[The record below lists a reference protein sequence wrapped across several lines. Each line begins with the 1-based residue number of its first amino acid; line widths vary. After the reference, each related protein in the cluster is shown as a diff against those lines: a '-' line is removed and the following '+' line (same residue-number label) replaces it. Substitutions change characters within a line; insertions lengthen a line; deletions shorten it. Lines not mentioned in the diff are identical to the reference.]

1 MKKILSLLTLL
12 LCIASGAWADTETV
26 FSAVAK
32 AELTVEAN
40 ATDFEISSTYA
51 TVSGGKIFVTNGQT
65 SEKKLIAKNSNS
77 CRFTFTN
84 NNTFFKVDLDEA
96 LEAGDVITVNFQ
108 GGVKNDLNKGVW
120 ISTSESYPSSAPAC
134 AITSEST
141 SYQDGTYTVTASD
154 EYVGQKTLYIFRSAG
169 ATTYMT
175 SFVVTRTLAATAPTI
190 TTQPVSA
197 SYKQNATAT
206 ALAVEAIASSGTLS
220 YQWYS
225 NSSESTEGATAIDG
239 ATSASYTPSTA
250 TLGTTYYYCKVSDA
264 QGSTNSIFACIIV
277 ANTSI
282 VGYTEAISGTT
293 LLARSLTSEDANI
306 TISDPIFGSA
316 ITDQGSKTVY
326 IDNTAYTNTKSWR
339 KSISDYTNQYVG
351 YTLTVASGYKMNIR
365 NVNARIAVADD
376 TYTWYV
382 EILNAGGEQV
392 WKSGERTTLKA
403 SSAKIDN
410 VDISTTETVQ
420 GLTGNVTVKLW
431 VKQGGSTKY
440 FSINY
445 LQLTVDTDI
454 DDRPTYAMSVSFDE
468 TMGSVTPAD
477 GAEITEGE
485 NVTFT
490 ATPNLGYKFVKWTI
504 DGTDYTE
511 NPYTI
516 ENVTAT
522 HTAVATFGAL
532 NKVTYDLGDYAG
544 TVNKVLN
551 NAAFGEVYADADGKY
566 TIPSYAHRYL
576 YREGY
581 MLSGWSDGT
590 NTYETGDEL
599 TITEDITLT
608 PTWTATTQSLAN
620 SDSEVTVT
628 WNLRHSQI
636 LFNAWQGTDAVG
648 YYTKPQTINGETI
661 AIPMIVDATNGKIDN
676 SGRKDNDNAQV
687 NKGTKF
693 TIPAIPGM
701 IIAITDANTNF
712 TTTTIAG
719 TTEYEGNGTKSIS
732 YTYTGTDET
741 IDIVIDETNQYL
753 KTIAVTYPKMK
764 SATITTA
771 NYATF
776 IPTMKV
782 AVPDEVKAY
791 YVNEI
796 KNGKAQ
802 MKEVT
807 VIPANTPVIIYK
819 EVDTDTRVFFA
830 PTDDDASKVEGNL
843 LNYSDAETVAD
854 GTQYILANG
863 EDGVGF
869 YKAKEESTIPAR
881 KAYLVSPVGANFL
894 SFSFDGDATGIE
906 KVENAAVNANGTMFN
921 LAGQRVAQPTK
932 GLYIV
937 NGKKVVVK

>member
-12 LCIASGAWADTETV
+12 LCIASGAWADTVIYSWEGGSEGASEIGGTMTANNAGTDCTSDDV
-26 FSAVAK
+26 NINSNGYYVTRLRGAKDYSTYVVVISLNEALLPGDKINVTAYRNKDATGKASGFLAKFDKGGSVSTGTGTEFNNINEAVSTSS
-32 AELTVEAN
+32 EYGLPNTITLTVPDDASGSKTIT
-40 ATDFEISSTYA
+40 ATRSVTSTNLFITKIEI
-51 TVSGGKIFVTNGQT
+51 
-65 SEKKLIAKNSNS
+65 
-77 CRFTFTN
+77 
-84 NNTFFKVDLDEA
+84 
-96 LEAGDVITVNFQ
+96 
-108 GGVKNDLNKGVW
+108 
-120 ISTSESYPSSAPAC
+120 
-134 AITSEST
+134 
-141 SYQDGTYTVTASD
+141 
-154 EYVGQKTLYIFRSAG
+154 
-169 ATTYMT
+169 
-175 SFVVTRTLAATAPTI
+175 TRAVATAPTI

-197 SYKQNATAT
+197 SYKQNDAAT
-206 ALAVEAIASSGTLS
+206 ALTVEATASSGTLS

-225 NSSESTEGATAIDG
+225 NSTESTEGATAIDG

-306 TISDPIFGSA
+306 TISDPIFGSNIA
-316 ITDQGSKTVY
+316 DFKGTSKSVY
-326 IDNTAYTNTKSWR
+326 IDGTSYSNTDSWR
-339 KSISDYTNQYVG
+339 KSKNGTYDGQNVG
-351 YTLTVASGYKMNIR
+351 YTLTVANGFKMD
-365 NVNARIAVADD
+365 VSHVSARIAVADD

-392 WKSGERTTLKA
+392 WKSGEKTSKKSGTSGVVDA
-403 SSAKIDN
+403 DVN
-410 VDISTTETVQ
+410 VQD
-420 GLTGNVTVKLW
+420 LTGTVTVNLW
-431 VKQGGSTKY
+431 VNQGGSTKY
-440 FSINY
+440 YSINY
-445 LQLTVDTDI
+445 LQLTVATEV
-454 DDRPTYAMSVSFDE
+454 DDRPTYAMSISCNDD
-468 TMGSVTPAD
+468 TMGSVSPAD

-516 ENVTAT
+516 ENVTST

-544 TVNKVLN
+544 TVGKVLN

-590 NTYETGDEL
+590 NTYKTGDEL

-687 NKGTKF
+687 NSGTKF

-701 IIAITDANTNF
+701 IIAINEANTSF
-712 TTTTIAG
+712 STTTIAG
-719 TTEYEGNGTKSIS
+719 SNTYEGYGTKSIS

-741 IDIVIDETNQYL
+741 IDIVIGENNQYL

-764 SATITTA
+764 ESATITTA
-771 NYATF
+771 DYATF
-776 IPTMKV
+776 VPTMKV

-819 EVDTDTRVFFA
+819 EVDTNTRVLFA

-869 YKAKEESTIPAR
+869 YKATNTIPAR